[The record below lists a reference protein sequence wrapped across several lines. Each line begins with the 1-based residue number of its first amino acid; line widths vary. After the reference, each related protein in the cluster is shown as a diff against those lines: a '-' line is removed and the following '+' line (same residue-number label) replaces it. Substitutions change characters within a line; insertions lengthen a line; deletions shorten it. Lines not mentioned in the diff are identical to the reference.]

1 MILKANKKFTQF
13 HYTTN
18 YLPKSTENAQHL
30 VLSNYLT
37 EKNIYHYTV
46 HNSPLA

>member
-1 MILKANKKFTQF
+1 MQF
-13 HYTTN
+13 GYATN

-37 EKNIYHYTV
+37 EITIYNYTV
-46 HNSPLA
+46 DNSPLV